1 MKNETNAIRQK
12 GGSEEIR
19 ALIVDDEA
27 ATRAIIRRFGEWERL
42 GIRIADE
49 AEDGEEAL
57 RKIAE
62 EEAGIRLVITDMNMP
77 GLDGVGLMKTL
88 NERYPKIKVIVVSGY
103 DDFAYLK
110 QAIRYQA
117 NDYLLK
123 PVDPEELNR
132 TLEKCRA
139 DLLEMDAREQEN
151 FAPDDETR
159 QLLRGIEPLLT
170 AYYSE
175 LRAAELRRA
184 LEDLTAERSAR
195 EDAAAANRRIAR
207 ELNELL
213 RELRLAHGQGEP
225 VNDDAALSASGEG
238 GAPEL
243 EGLADLY
250 AESLEELIRRRKFR
264 DRLDLNE
271 VRAYAAEHF
280 AEPLSLDSLA
290 RCFFVSKEYLS
301 RAFRQEFG
309 QTLTDYIQQVRM
321 EKARQWILDGVP
333 IRRASEM
340 CGYEDLGYFYRV
352 FKKQYGIAPGELTR
366 GSI

>member
-1 MKNETNAIRQK
+1 MKNETNGNRSK
-12 GGSEEIR
+12 GGEEIR

-42 GIRIADE
+42 GIRAVAE
-49 AEDGEEAL
+49 AEDGEGAL
-57 RKIAE
+57 RKIAD

-110 QAIRYQA
+110 QAIRYRA

-132 TLEKCRA
+132 TLEKCRT
-139 DLLEMDAREQEN
+139 DLLEMDALEQEA

-159 QLLRGIEPLLT
+159 QLLRGLEPLLV
-170 AYYSE
+170 AYYGE
-175 LRAAELRRA
+175 LRAPELRRA
-184 LEDLTAERSAR
+184 LEDLAAERSAR
-195 EDAAAANRRIAR
+195 EDAAASNRRIAR
-207 ELNELL
+207 ELHELL
-213 RELRLAHGQGEP
+213 RELRAAHGQEEP
-225 VNDDAALSASGEG
+225 IAADSFSGDAGV
-238 GAPEL
+238 PEL

-250 AESLEELIRRRKFR
+250 AESLDELIRRRKFR

-271 VRAYAAEHF
+271 VRAYVAEHF
-280 AEPLSLDSLA
+280 ADPLSLDSLA

-309 QTLTDYIQQVRM
+309 QTLTDYVQQVRM
-321 EKARQWILDGVP
+321 DKARQWILDGVP